1 MRKIKSHE
9 NFSSL
14 TTAGGG
20 TKPLADLEKRKKGKL
35 VNLSLRVLGL
45 ENFGVIAD
53 EFGNQLCIYKGIGVH
68 LVSEIRAA
76 SF

>member
-35 VNLSLRVLGL
+35 VNVSLHVIGL
-45 ENFGVIAD
+45 ENLGVKPTLYI
-53 EFGNQLCIYKGIGVH
+53 
-68 LVSEIRAA
+68 
-76 SF
+76 